1 MKNIL
6 LPLQSDP
13 GREARLQIALDVTR
27 TLDGHLECVEVR
39 GETMPL
45 MGDFG
50 GEAAALALVTYR
62 EAEQARQAAR
72 AEIKQRLMI
81 EDMRWSFMAS
91 CDTLG
96 NALAQNADLADLI
109 IISGRLGEPDET
121 GSAQP
126 KPLPLK
132 HHRPLLAVPPI
143 ARELALNR
151 GTVVAWD
158 GSRSALEAVRAAIPL
173 LTRSAA
179 VTILEVD
186 APSDAMPMEAIA
198 IYLSRHG
205 IVADLVQRRSQGT
218 VAATLRDHVQAS
230 NAGLLVMGAYGTR
243 PLAQAI
249 FGGIT
254 RTMLATSLVPLLLA
268 H

>member
-6 LPLQSDP
+6 LPLQPDP
-13 GREARLQIALDVTR
+13 GQEARLQIALDVTR

-39 GETMPL
+39 GETMPM

-50 GEAAALALVTYR
+50 GEAAALALVAYR

-72 AEIKQRLMI
+72 AQIEQRLMV
-81 EDMRWSFMAS
+81 EDVRWSFADS

-96 NALAQNADLADLI
+96 NALAHNADLADLVV
-109 IISGRLGEPDET
+109 ISGRLSEPDET

-126 KPLPLK
+126 QALPLK
-132 HHRPLLAVPPI
+132 LRRPLLAVPPI
-143 ARELALNR
+143 ARELALDR
-151 GTVVAWD
+151 GAVVAWD
-158 GSRSALEAVRAAIPL
+158 GSHPALEAVRAAVPL
-173 LTRSAA
+173 LARSAA

-186 APSDAMPMEAIA
+186 APGDAIPMEAIA
-198 IYLSRHG
+198 VYLSRHG
-205 IVADLVQRRSQGT
+205 IVPDLVQRRSQGT

-230 NAGLLVMGAYGTR
+230 NAGLLVMGAYGTSS
-243 PLAQAI
+243 LAQAI

-254 RTMLATSLVPLLLA
+254 RTMLATSPVPLLLA

>member
-6 LPLQSDP
+6 LPLQPDP

-198 IYLSRHG
+198 IYLSHHG
-205 IVADLVQRRSQGT
+205 ILPDLVQRRSQGT

-230 NAGLLVMGAYGTR
+230 NAGLLVMGAYRTP

-254 RTMLATSLVPLLLA
+254 RTMLATSPVPLLLA

>member
-6 LPLQSDP
+6 LPLQPDP
-13 GREARLQIALDVTR
+13 EREARLQIALDVTR

-50 GEAAALALVTYR
+50 GEAAVLALVTYR

-109 IISGRLGEPDET
+109 IISGRLSEPDET

-230 NAGLLVMGAYGTR
+230 NAGLLVMGAYGPR